1 MYAIEVVGGVGVVV
15 LKEYRQKSGSSK
27 TNVITF
33 RVEKYVFDVLVMLAS
48 AKGKTPHQL
57 VRDILVSYL
66 RAKGYIA

>member
-1 MYAIEVVGGVGVVV
+1 MVT
-15 LKEYRQKSGSSK
+15 LKEYRQKSGSAK

-33 RVEKYVFDVLVMLAS
+33 RIDKYKFDILVALAT

-57 VRDILVSYL
+57 CRDIIESYL

>member
-1 MYAIEVVGGVGVVV
+1 LYANLLTGGAVMVV
-15 LKEYRQKSGSSK
+15 LKEYRQKSGSNK

-33 RVEKYVFDVLVMLAS
+33 RIDKYKFDILVMLAS

-57 VRDILVSYL
+57 VRDIVESYL

>member
-1 MYAIEVVGGVGVVV
+1 MVT
-15 LKEYRQKSGSSK
+15 LKEYRQKSGSQK

-33 RVEKYVFDVLVMLAS
+33 RVEKYIFDILVMLAT

-57 VRDILVSYL
+57 VRDILISYL